1 MLEQVG
7 LEGKADAYADDM
19 SGGQQQRL
27 AIALALVHDPDVVF
41 LDEPTTGLD
50 PQARRN
56 LWDVIRAINAEAGKT
71 VVLTTHYLEEA
82 ETLCDRVAIMDES
95 ARDRARHARRADR
108 LAGRRRAHLLHRGR
122 RGAGGLRTRRPGR
135 RAGDAARLR
144 DSAASRSKACRCAG
158 PAWRTCS

>member
-1 MLEQVG
+1 
-7 LEGKADAYADDM
+7 M

-56 LWDVIRAINAEAGKT
+56 LWDVIRAINQEAGKT

-82 ETLCDRVAIMDES
+82 EELCDRVAIMDS
-95 ARDRARHARRADR
+95 ARVIALDTPAGLVASLGADVRISYVENGQERVDYVPDAQAAVLELLERARRDGSRIESLLVRGPSLEDVFLR
-108 LAGRRRAHLLHRGR
+108 LTGREFRE
-122 RGAGGLRTRRPGR
+122 
-135 RAGDAARLR
+135 
-144 DSAASRSKACRCAG
+144 
-158 PAWRTCS
+158 